1 MNPAEHIQLMGVTL
15 QHELQA
21 VSRLMELLLQ
31 EQAALAAHDPGA
43 LEKAAHD
50 KQQQL
55 SKIESWEK
63 ERNQLLSRSGHPETQ
78 AGMEQYLKAQSHP
91 QLDRLWQQLLSLSAQ
106 CHHQNQINGGIVET
120 GRHHIQRAL
129 AVLRGVNP
137 AAELYGPAGKPQS
150 MLLPNTL
157 TTA

>member
-31 EQAALAAHDPGA
+31 EHVALAAHDADA
-43 LEKAAHD
+43 LEKAVQD

-55 SKIESWEK
+55 SKIESWEQG
-63 ERNQLLSRSGHPETQ
+63 RNQLLTQGGHPTTQ
-78 AGMEQYLKAQSHP
+78 AGMEQYLKAQSNL

-106 CHHQNQINGGIVET
+106 CHHQNQINGGIVEA

-129 AVLRGVNP
+129 AILRGVSP
-137 AAELYGPAGKPQS
+137 AAELYGPAGKTHSLQ
-150 MLLPNTL
+150 LPNTL

>member
-31 EQAALAAHDPGA
+31 EHAALAAQDADA
-43 LEKAAHD
+43 LEKTAHA

-55 SKIESWEK
+55 SKIESWEQ
-63 ERNQLLSRSGHPETQ
+63 ERNQLLTRAGHPATQ
-78 AGMEQYLKAQSHP
+78 AGMEQYLDAHNNP
-91 QLDRLWQQLLSLSAQ
+91 QLTRLWQQLLGLSGK
-106 CHHQNQINGGIVET
+106 CHHQNQVNGGIVET
-120 GRHHIQRAL
+120 GRQHIQRAL
-129 AVLRGVNP
+129 AILRGVSP
-137 AAELYGPAGKPQS
+137 DAELYGPAGKTHS
-150 MLLPNTL
+150 MHLPNTL

>member
-1 MNPAEHIQLMGVTL
+1 MNPTEHSQLMGVTL
-15 QHELQA
+15 QHELQT

-31 EQAALAAHDPGA
+31 EHAALVAHDPGA

-55 SKIESWEK
+55 TKIESWEQ
-63 ERNQLLSRSGHPETQ
+63 ERNQLLSRGGHPATQ

-129 AVLRGVNP
+129 AILRGVSP
-137 AAELYGPAGKPQS
+137 DAELYGPAGKTRT
-150 MLLPNTL
+150 LHLPNTL